1 MKNKQKKLIILAF
14 SLFMLTG
21 CTKTLKNEDKQIVK
35 NEITGQ
41 SVTENIICKPT
52 DPEMLRIYEENN
64 VNIEKLPLC
73 EKFSPLTEYEGLWT
87 SLFVKP
93 LAWVILKIG
102 DLVNSNGL
110 AIILACLLI
119 RCALIPVTKKT
130 AMQSENMK
138 KAQPEI
144 EKLEKKYANK
154 TSQEDQTKKAQEL
167 MMVYQKYQINPISG
181 CLLAIVQLPL
191 LFAFL
196 EAINRT
202 PAIFEKDFLVF
213 QMGTTV
219 PKGIASG
226 NYWYILL
233 LILIL
238 GTTYFS
244 FNKTLKDQSI
254 AGKQGNQMKYTV
266 YIMLA
271 MIGIASFS
279 LPTAL
284 GLYWIAS
291 SGFTILQNIFVERK
305 KKK

>member
-1 MKNKQKKLIILAF
+1 MKSKKLIILMI
-14 SLFMLTG
+14 SVLMLTG
-21 CTKTLKNEDKQIVK
+21 CTKTLKGEDKKIVK
-35 NEITGQ
+35 NETTGQ
-41 SVTENIICKPT
+41 SVTENIICQPT
-52 DPEMLRIYEENN
+52 DPEMLKIYEEND
-64 VNIEKLPLC
+64 VNIEKLPSC
-73 EKFSPLTEYEGLWT
+73 EDFNPLSNYEGLWT

-93 LAWVILKIG
+93 LAWGILKIG
-102 DLVNSNGL
+102 SLVNSNGL

-144 EKLEKKYANK
+144 ERLEKKYANK
-154 TSQEDQTKKAQEL
+154 TSQEDQTRKAQEL

-181 CLLAIVQLPL
+181 CLLAIIQLPL

-202 PAIFEKDFLVF
+202 PAIFENDFLVF

-219 PKGIASG
+219 SKGIALG

-233 LILIL
+233 IVLIL

-244 FNKTLKDQSI
+244 FSKTLKDQSVS
-254 AGKQGNQMKYTV
+254 GVQGNQMKYTL

-271 MIGIASFS
+271 MIAIASFS

-291 SGFTILQNIFVERK
+291 SGFTILQNLWVERK
-305 KKK
+305 KK

>member
-1 MKNKQKKLIILAF
+1 MKSKNKKIILLIV
-14 SLFMLTG
+14 SVFMLTG

-35 NEITGQ
+35 NDITGQ

-52 DPEMLRIYEENN
+52 DEEMLKIYEDNN
-64 VNIEKLPLC
+64 VDIEKLPSC

-87 SLFVKP
+87 SFFVKP

-110 AIILACLLI
+110 AIIITCLLI

-138 KAQPEI
+138 KAGPEI
-144 EKLEKKYANK
+144 ERLEKKYANK
-154 TSQEDQTKKAQEL
+154 TSQEDQTRKAQEL
-167 MMVYQKYQINPISG
+167 MMIYQKYQINPISG
-181 CLLAIVQLPL
+181 CLLAIIQLPL

-202 PAIFEKDFLVF
+202 PAIFENNFLVF

-233 LILIL
+233 IILIL

-244 FNKTLKDQSI
+244 FSKTLKDQSVS
-254 AGKQGNQMKYTV
+254 GSQGNQMKYTL
-266 YIMLA
+266 YFMLA
-271 MIGIASFS
+271 MIAIASFS

-291 SGFTILQNIFVERK
+291 SGFTILQNLWVERK

>member
-1 MKNKQKKLIILAF
+1 MKKKRMILLIISIFL
-14 SLFMLTG
+14 LTG
-21 CTKTLKNEDKQIVK
+21 CTKTLKNDDKQIVK
-35 NEITGQ
+35 NETTGQ

-52 DPEMLRIYEENN
+52 DKEMIKIYEDNGVDISE
-64 VNIEKLPLC
+64 LPSC
-73 EKFSPLTEYEGLWT
+73 EKFNPYSEYEGLWT
-87 SLFVKP
+87 TLFVKP

-102 DLVNSNGL
+102 SIVNSNGL

-144 EKLEKKYANK
+144 ERLEKKYANK
-154 TSQEDQTKKAQEL
+154 TSQEDQTRKAQEL

-181 CLLAIVQLPL
+181 CLLAIIQLPL

-202 PAIFEKDFLVF
+202 PAIFENNFLVF

-233 LILIL
+233 IVLIL

-244 FNKTLKDQSI
+244 FSKTLKDQS
-254 AGKQGNQMKYTV
+254 ANTSVQGNQMKYTL
-266 YIMLA
+266 YFMLA
-271 MIGIASFS
+271 MIAIASFS

-291 SGFTILQNIFVERK
+291 SGFTILQNIWVERK